1 MTENSNADAPIR
13 ITGEVVWFDD
23 QKGFGF
29 LRASGLNVEV
39 FCHYSHII
47 MPEPRRGDRKLRR
60 TLHADQRVEF
70 ELNKRD
76 GKVQA
81 ENIRPLED

>member
-1 MTENSNADAPIR
+1 MTENGNTDAPIR

-23 QKGFGF
+23 EKGYGF
-29 LRASGLNVEV
+29 LRASGLQVEV
-39 FCHYSHII
+39 FCHYSQIM
-47 MPEPRRGDRKLRR
+47 MPESQSGERKRRR
-60 TLHADQRVEF
+60 TLLADQRVEF

-81 ENIRPLED
+81 ERVLPLED